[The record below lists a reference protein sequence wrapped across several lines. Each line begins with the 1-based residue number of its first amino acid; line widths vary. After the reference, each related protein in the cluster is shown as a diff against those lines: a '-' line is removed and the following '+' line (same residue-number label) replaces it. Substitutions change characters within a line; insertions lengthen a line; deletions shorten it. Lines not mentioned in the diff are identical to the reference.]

1 MIPVEK
7 ICWVD
12 TREKLRREAEEKK
25 RRVEREKRLM
35 KLMVSRERR
44 RTEKVL

>member
-1 MIPVEK
+1 MAIQ
-7 ICWVD
+7 IRWVD

-44 RTEKVL
+44 REK